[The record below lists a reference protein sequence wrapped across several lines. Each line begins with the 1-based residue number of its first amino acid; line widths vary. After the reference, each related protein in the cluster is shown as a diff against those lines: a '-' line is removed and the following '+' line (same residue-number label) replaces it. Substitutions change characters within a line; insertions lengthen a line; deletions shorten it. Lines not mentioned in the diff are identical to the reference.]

1 MKWHEIALIALV
13 SVVSVV
19 AFVYVFADYLPN
31 VPVVSA
37 AAHRLGGGA

>member
-13 SVVSVV
+13 SIVAVV
-19 AFVYVFADYLPN
+19 AFVYVFGEYLPN
-31 VPVVSA
+31 VPLLSP